1 MSNNITVEMV
11 QEELTSISEL
21 YNSNSSI
28 YQFYYPTLAHDIH
41 SNIRHIDV
49 IEDLRDV
56 VHYELGS
63 FEDNFSVNSSE
74 ANFWMQRGYAPS
86 VARKIA
92 YGISLPKN
100 LRFYPDDMYVGNDMY
115 PSGHFNPQEYRGA
128 LRVGDTVGYKE
139 MEEVSELWT
148 VDRYRLLDET
158 DNQPHVQVLFL
169 ERRKKNGSIERK
181 LENYFLSPDATNE
194 VIPF

>member
-21 YNSNSSI
+21 YNNK
-28 YQFYYPTLAHDIH
+28 FYYPTLAHDIH
-41 SNIRHIDV
+41 SNIRPTDV

-56 VHYELGS
+56 VHYALGS
-63 FEDNFSVNSSE
+63 FEDNFSVSSNE

-92 YGISLPKN
+92 YGISRPKD
-100 LRFYPDDMYVGNDMY
+100 LRVYPEDMYVGN
-115 PSGHFNPQEYRGA
+115 HFVPQEYRGA

-139 MEEVSELWT
+139 MEEVSDLWT
-148 VDRYRLLDET
+148 VDRYRLLDGT
-158 DNQPHVQVLFL
+158 DNQPHIQVLFL
-169 ERRKKNGSIERK
+169 ERRKKNGSNERK
-181 LENYFLSPDATNE
+181 VVNYFLSPDATNE
-194 VIPF
+194 VVPF

>member
-21 YNSNSSI
+21 YNSNSKL

-41 SNIRHIDV
+41 SNIHPTDV

-56 VHYELGS
+56 VHYALGC
-63 FEDNFSVNSSE
+63 FEDNFSVSSIE

-92 YGISLPKN
+92 YGILHPKN
-100 LRFYPDDMYVGNDMY
+100 CGFYPDDMYVGNDMY
-115 PSGHFNPQEYRGA
+115 PGNHFVPQEYRGA

-139 MEEVSELWT
+139 MEEVSDLWT
-148 VDRYRLLDET
+148 VDRYRLLDGT

-181 LENYFLSPDATNE
+181 LVNYFLSPDATNE
-194 VIPF
+194 VVPF